1 MERNIELSFVSRTG
15 WNLRN
20 GKFWF
25 IRVIHEI
32 YAHTVVSVDLCSTF
46 RSNWTDSTT
55 AHVSE
60 HMHRALIL
68 IENHKLLPMGFIYI
82 IFFCSLKKIFSSFS
96 SFQQWKIG
104 FFTPHRWADGAKK
117 KTKAINFHTEK
128 KNWKNL
134 WTYRWQNTWSFKHSR
149 RVRGCEYVR
158 EIFPL
163 FWVEFFFN

>member
-1 MERNIELSFVSRTG
+1 MERNIEVSFASRTG

-60 HMHRALIL
+60 HMHGALIL
-68 IENHKLLPMGFIYI
+68 IENHKLLPMGLIYI
-82 IFFCSLKKIFSSFS
+82 IFFVLPKSIFIIFIFPAVENRLFS
-96 SFQQWKIG
+96 RRTAERTVQ
-104 FFTPHRWADGAKK
+104 K

-128 KNWKNL
+128 VKKFMNL
-134 WTYRWQNTWSFKHSR
+134 SLAKHL
-149 RVRGCEYVR
+149 
-158 EIFPL
+158 IL
-163 FWVEFFFN
+163 